1 QPVWVVFAAAAC
13 ESAISS
19 VLRPVQGSLVPSLSR
34 TPEELTATNLAL
46 SVIAS
51 AGLLIGPLVGALLLH
66 GSSVWIGFLVAAA
79 AYGISV
85 LLLLAVHI
93 DESRGA
99 ASAGGSPSQSWTR
112 ALGRLRHVASRRDT
126 GVVLLLYGA
135 QNLVAGALNVLIVV
149 TALRL
154 LDLGQSSV
162 GALTAALGV
171 GGVSGGG
178 LGITRLRRRRHAADL
193 VVGLLLWSAPV
204 IALALVHSETWAF
217 ILLAV
222 VGVGVTV
229 VDVSA
234 VSLLQRAAEGELLTD
249 TLGLLQGVFVLS
261 VGVGTLMAPVLV
273 QLFGVRG
280 ALIATGV
287 PLPLLAG
294 TLWRRISRLDVEP
307 GADTR
312 RAELLRSI
320 TIFAP
325 LADAALDRLARALS
339 DVPVAAGDLVF
350 EQGDRG
356 DAFYVVERGA
366 VEVAIGADTVS
377 VL

>member
-93 DESRGA
+93 DESRDA
-99 ASAGGSPSQSWTR
+99 ARAGGSPLQSWTR
-112 ALGRLRHVASRRDT
+112 ALGRLRYVASRRDT
-126 GVVLLLYGA
+126 AVVIVLYGA

-162 GALTAALGV
+162 GALTAAVGV
-171 GGVSGGG
+171 GGVVGGG
-178 LGITRLRRRRHAADL
+178 LVFSRLRRRRHAADL
-193 VVGLLLWSAPV
+193 ALRLALWGAPV
-204 IALALVHSETWAF
+204 LALAFIPSEAAAF
-217 ILLAV
+217 VLLAI

-234 VSLLQRAAEGELLTD
+234 VTLLQRAARGELLTHA
-249 TLGLLQGVFVLS
+249 LGLLQAVFVTS
-261 VGVGTLMAPVLV
+261 VGVGTLAAPLLV
-273 QLFGVRG
+273 DAVGARG
-280 ALIATGV
+280 ALLVTGAL
-287 PLPLLAG
+287 LPVLAAA
-294 TLWRRISRLDVEP
+294 LWTRLSRLDDE
-307 GADTR
+307 D
-312 RAELLRSI
+312 
-320 TIFAP
+320 
-325 LADAALDRLARALS
+325 
-339 DVPVAAGDLVF
+339 DVDPA
-350 EQGDRG
+350 
-356 DAFYVVERGA
+356 
-366 VEVAIGADTVS
+366 
-377 VL
+377 